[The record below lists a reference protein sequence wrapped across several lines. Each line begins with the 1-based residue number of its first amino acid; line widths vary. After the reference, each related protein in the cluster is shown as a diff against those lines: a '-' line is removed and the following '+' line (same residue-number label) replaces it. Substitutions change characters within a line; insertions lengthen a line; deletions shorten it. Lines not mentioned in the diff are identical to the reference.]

1 MELKIEEMIIV
12 AKNKISDALKQ
23 TEYSSYINE
32 IVEDYAIFIRV
43 CIENGLIKN
52 ESELELFRIN
62 DVKYFE
68 GNAYASWIWH
78 KLTLQKRFFV
88 ERTKEE
94 RRNVLFHELIHSLM
108 EQLFDND
115 N

>member
-78 KLTLQKRFFV
+78 KLTL
-88 ERTKEE
+88 
-94 RRNVLFHELIHSLM
+94 
-108 EQLFDND
+108 
-115 N
+115 

>member
-43 CIENGLIKN
+43 CIENGLIKSFSIYLSN
-52 ESELELFRIN
+52 SI
-62 DVKYFE
+62 
-68 GNAYASWIWH
+68 S
-78 KLTLQKRFFV
+78 
-88 ERTKEE
+88 
-94 RRNVLFHELIHSLM
+94 
-108 EQLFDND
+108 
-115 N
+115 